1 MRRLIAAWLC
11 LSCLIACRK
20 TPVDQVQIAEGL
32 IFYFE
37 NGVVRSV
44 HVCPPRLNF
53 NQSETS
59 VEVEGQCQIPS
70 DQIIPGVGARGV
82 ALGWSEEKVMSVLA
96 NYKPVRQEWS
106 PNACLKRD
114 AFPHF
119 GPSDVNVKYA
129 ASYHALFLCIVACI
143 GESSMKGS

>member
-1 MRRLIAAWLC
+1 
-11 LSCLIACRK
+11 
-20 TPVDQVQIAEGL
+20 VDQVQISEGL
-32 IFYFE
+32 KFYFE

-53 NQSETS
+53 NRSETS
-59 VEVEGQCQIPS
+59 VEVEEQCQIPS

-106 PNACLKRD
+106 PNAYLFIIPEDKTVILFSAD
-114 AFPHF
+114 SKKVMDLHIHSPAIKTSK
-119 GPSDVNVKYA
+119 GVGIGSSIADIKKY
-129 ASYHALFLCIVACI
+129 YKIIALGLTIR
-143 GESSMKGS
+143 